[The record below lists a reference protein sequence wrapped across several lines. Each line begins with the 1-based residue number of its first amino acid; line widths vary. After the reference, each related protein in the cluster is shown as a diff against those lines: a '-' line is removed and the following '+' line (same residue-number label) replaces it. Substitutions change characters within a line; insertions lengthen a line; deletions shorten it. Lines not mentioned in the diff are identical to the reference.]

1 MWNYLEWKKL
11 NFWNNFKG
19 NKVFFYIYEYVEY
32 LVQVTGAI
40 NFIMQKQNAQEKM
53 LANII
58 KIKK

>member
-1 MWNYLEWKKL
+1 VKLFGLKKNQIFEIVL
-11 NFWNNFKG
+11 
-19 NKVFFYIYEYVEY
+19 KVIKCFHFYEYVEY

-40 NFIMQKQNAQEKM
+40 NFLMQKQNAQEKM